1 MSKGDKDRRLIER
14 NTAYYKAKE
23 SLDGWLHMKDAPD
36 SYREDLKKQIIM
48 TALGD
53 GFYSVWM
60 TVFANEPQILLAL
73 IDGFAGTNKN
83 CYDEYFS
90 LENLADRV

>member
-1 MSKGDKDRRLIER
+1 
-14 NTAYYKAKE
+14 
-23 SLDGWLHMKDAPD
+23 
-36 SYREDLKKQIIM
+36 M

-73 IDGFAGTNKN
+73 IDGFVGTNKN
-83 CYDEYFS
+83 CYDEEGNVKRIFQFRKFS
-90 LENLADRV
+90 RQSVKVYNHVEREKKI

>member
-1 MSKGDKDRRLIER
+1 
-14 NTAYYKAKE
+14 
-23 SLDGWLHMKDAPD
+23 
-36 SYREDLKKQIIM
+36 M

-83 CYDEYFS
+83 CYDEEGNVKRIFQFKTVKVIKRIAKK
-90 LENLADRV
+90 NLADRV